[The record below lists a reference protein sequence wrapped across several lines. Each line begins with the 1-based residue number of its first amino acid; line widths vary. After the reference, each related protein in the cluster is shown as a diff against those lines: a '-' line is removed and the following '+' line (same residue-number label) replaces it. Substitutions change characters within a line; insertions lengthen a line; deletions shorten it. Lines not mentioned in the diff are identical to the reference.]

1 MVLSFDLY
9 FRKNP
14 FAGEFTIFGGLEE
27 CIRFIAN
34 FKITEEEIKFLRTV
48 MPTCEVGL
56 LVLSKTCIL
65 LWEILHYV
73 IFVPSINMLNCAH
86 LVIHDSLR
94 VVWQSTNLCFPPF
107 GNWQDGFFEYLSSI
121 DCSDVE
127 VYAIPEGYVV
137 FPKVPLMR
145 IEGPVA
151 VSTRSKLASKNT
163 SQK

>member
-34 FKITEEEIKFLRTV
+34 FKITEEEIKFLQTV
-48 MPTCEVGL
+48 MPTCE
-56 LVLSKTCIL
+56 
-65 LWEILHYV
+65 
-73 IFVPSINMLNCAH
+73 
-86 LVIHDSLR
+86 
-94 VVWQSTNLCFPPF
+94 
-107 GNWQDGFFEYLSSI
+107 DGFFEYLSSI

-151 VSTRSKLASKNT
+151 VVQLLETPFLSLVNYASLVTTNAARHRLVAGKSKNLLEFGLRRAQVGLT
-163 SQK
+163 FHYFFLVH

>member
-94 VVWQSTNLCFPPF
+94 VVWQSTNLCFPLLAI
-107 GNWQDGFFEYLSSI
+107 GRMASLSTSVRLTAQMWRFMPSLRVML
-121 DCSDVE
+121 CSLK
-127 VYAIPEGYVV
+127 
-137 FPKVPLMR
+137 FH
-145 IEGPVA
+145 
-151 VSTRSKLASKNT
+151 
-163 SQK
+163 

>member
-86 LVIHDSLR
+86 LVIHDSFR
-94 VVWQSTNLCFPPF
+94 VFWQLNNLFFPPF
-107 GNWQDGFFEYLSSI
+107 GRMASLSTSVRLTAQMWRFMPSLRVML
-121 DCSDVE
+121 CSLK
-127 VYAIPEGYVV
+127 
-137 FPKVPLMR
+137 FH
-145 IEGPVA
+145 
-151 VSTRSKLASKNT
+151 
-163 SQK
+163 